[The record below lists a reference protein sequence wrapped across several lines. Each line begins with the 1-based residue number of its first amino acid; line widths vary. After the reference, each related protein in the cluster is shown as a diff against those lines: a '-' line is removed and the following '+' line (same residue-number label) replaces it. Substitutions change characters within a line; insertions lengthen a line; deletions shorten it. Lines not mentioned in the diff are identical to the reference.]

1 MVVFS
6 ADKLILKET
15 CFMETIP
22 KKECNEVW
30 TIYFFCLFF
39 ALFDEKLLYI
49 IFNYL
54 RFYIMPRVFFCILA
68 FVFFF

>member
-22 KKECNEVW
+22 NKDCNEVW
-30 TIYFFCLFF
+30 TINFLFIFCV
-39 ALFDEKLLYI
+39 I
-49 IFNYL
+49 
-54 RFYIMPRVFFCILA
+54 
-68 FVFFF
+68 